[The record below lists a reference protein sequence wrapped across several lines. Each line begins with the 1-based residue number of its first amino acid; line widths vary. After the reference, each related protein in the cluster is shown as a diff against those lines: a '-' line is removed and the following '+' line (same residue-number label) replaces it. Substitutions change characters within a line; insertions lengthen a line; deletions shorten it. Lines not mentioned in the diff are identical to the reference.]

1 MRNGLLY
8 FYYWVSCVSC
18 LIKWSIC
25 TIYYY
30 YHFLSFV
37 SSFVFYAILRFC
49 ILAGEKIKIRVNH
62 HVVECYCAGI
72 LNGNTFLAGWTPS
85 GQSWCWATLHLS
97 PRMLMAVMMIKSN
110 PIFLLFLHGFTQ
122 FKKSVGNFFSNF
134 LIYLFWEQC
143 SKKKW
148 SFLMT
153 FAIKHPPS
161 LLALFSTHFFTPLLF
176 FCNVLSKEKMVA
188 NFQQQL
194 RFFTLPP
201 YNSYS

>member
-1 MRNGLLY
+1 MQFHAILCNTMQCQPIPCNTSQYHAIPYIINNCWRSVPLRSGQYNGN
-8 FYYWVSCVSC
+8 F
-18 LIKWSIC
+18 
-25 TIYYY
+25 Y

-97 PRMLMAVMMIKSN
+97 PRMLMAVMLIKSN

-153 FAIKHPPS
+153 FAIKHPP
-161 LLALFSTHFFTPLLF
+161 LLIGTFSHSFLYTTSFLLQ
-176 FCNVLSKEKMVA
+176 CS
-188 NFQQQL
+188 Q
-194 RFFTLPP
+194 
-201 YNSYS
+201 